1 VIYNKTKYS
10 VKNENY
16 KNTNKFMNAIGTL
29 DLGAT
34 GIHINA
40 DLLSEL
46 TEFLSGIDL
55 PLTGVNYDDNSIG
68 VSDKS
73 TMENNVIKLY
83 FDQI

>member
-1 VIYNKTKYS
+1 
-10 VKNENY
+10 
-16 KNTNKFMNAIGTL
+16 MNAIGTL